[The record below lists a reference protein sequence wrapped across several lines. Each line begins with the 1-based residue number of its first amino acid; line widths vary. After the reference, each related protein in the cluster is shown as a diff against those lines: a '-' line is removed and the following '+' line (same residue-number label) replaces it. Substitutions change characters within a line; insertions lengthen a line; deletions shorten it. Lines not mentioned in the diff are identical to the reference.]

1 MPSCQHPHTHSSSML
16 ILASLSLSLGRALT
30 MELWKKM
37 LYGITS
43 APSSVRGER
52 VVWGMKKMLYGI
64 TRASTIVFKG
74 V

>member
-1 MPSCQHPHTHSSSML
+1 MRGKGDGQEVGDMPSCQHPHTHSSSML

-43 APSSVRGER
+43 APSVGEGG
-52 VVWGMKKMLYGI
+52 WC
-64 TRASTIVFKG
+64 G